1 MVALVLKAL
10 LLTRDTVELPEATQ
24 LARALRTLRRI
35 ETTAAAAAAHT
46 ELSHA
51 LHVACSLAL
60 CAYATGTPASPRA
73 VASEP
78 AALEMQLRSATN
90 GARAVLYLVRLPRRR
105 RPLAILSVKGSTLGA
120 PGTPPLSDWKANLAV
135 FGGRGA
141 YLNGCVPADVEV
153 HSGFAGYAD
162 ALISALECTST
173 AMLSDAQ
180 RREWRLP
187 RGQISLWALLS
198 STAIDDVL
206 LVGHSLGGACAALC
220 ATSLG
225 APPRGR
231 RRRWRRRR
239 RAPLLV
245 TFGAPVVGNAAYRRL
260 QESVVAP
267 RGGVRCINAYDI
279 VTNVGYGGVSLGA
292 GECVH
297 AAGVVVRLRNP
308 WHVRWSGPHR
318 NHLNY
323 RCGTDAGWGTS
334 VTVHVFP
341 GVVYPWF

>member
-1 MVALVLKAL
+1 ML
-10 LLTRDTVELPEATQ
+10 LLTHDTVELPEATE

-35 ETTAAAAAAHT
+35 ETTPAAHT

-60 CAYATGTPASPRA
+60 CAYATDTPATPRM

-105 RPLAILSVKGSTLGA
+105 RPLAILSIKGSTLGA
-120 PGTPPLSDWKANLAV
+120 PGTPPLSDWRANLAV
-135 FGGRGA
+135 FGGRVA
-141 YLNGCVPADVEV
+141 YLTGCVPADVEV

-198 STAIDDVL
+198 STAMDDVL

-220 ATSLG
+220 AASLG
-225 APPRGR
+225 TPPRGR
-231 RRRWRRRR
+231 RRRWRRRW
-239 RAPLLV
+239 
-245 TFGAPVVGNAAYRRL
+245 GG
-260 QESVVAP
+260 
-267 RGGVRCINAYDI
+267 RGGGSSALDA
-279 VTNVGYGGVSLGA
+279 LD
-292 GECVH
+292 
-297 AAGVVVRLRNP
+297 AAD
-308 WHVRWSGPHR
+308 S
-318 NHLNY
+318 
-323 RCGTDAGWGTS
+323 
-334 VTVHVFP
+334 
-341 GVVYPWF
+341 